1 MDLGSVILSEVNQ
14 TEKEKY
20 HITSLRCGIEKEM
33 IRMNLQNRKRLTDLE
48 NELTL
53 WLPGERDSQG
63 VWEGH
68 GTH

>member
-48 NELTL
+48 NK
-53 WLPGERDSQG
+53 RIVAG
-63 VWEGH
+63 VMDGAK
-68 GTH
+68 G

>member
-48 NELTL
+48 NELIVT
-53 WLPGERDSQG
+53 
-63 VWEGH
+63 EGK
-68 GTH
+68 G